1 MIANEDCKITR
12 QRKAIK
18 MFGVFEN
25 ELFEDRFECYVILFV
40 YEDNGRSWGWD
51 KGCGCNWFEFI
62 LEFIFYI
69 FQRFR
74 W

>member
-40 YEDNGRSWGWD
+40 YEDNGRS
-51 KGCGCNWFEFI
+51 
-62 LEFIFYI
+62 
-69 FQRFR
+69 
-74 W
+74 